1 MRYALILALLVL
13 TGCSMSR
20 ADRIEIGCSALLA
33 VAEPLGAV
41 CVHDMSDDDLLSL
54 ASALERVDGRRG
66 PAS

>member
-1 MRYALILALLVL
+1 
-13 TGCSMSR
+13 MSR

-54 ASALERVDGRRG
+54 ASALERVDDGLDSVQAIVQTEIDLRG
-66 PAS
+66 LEAE